1 MFCYAQ
7 SFSAPGSVP
16 VCVRGFLFALTP
28 TVFATGIPYTGDDNK
43 VGLVIG
49 LLVVSVIVIVL
60 LLVLSAASKKKK
72 GRK

>member
-1 MFCYAQ
+1 MRNLFQRLTVFLSAFAA
-7 SFSAPGSVP
+7 SF
-16 VCVRGFLFALTP
+16 FALTP

-49 LLVVSVIVIVL
+49 LLVVSVIVIFA